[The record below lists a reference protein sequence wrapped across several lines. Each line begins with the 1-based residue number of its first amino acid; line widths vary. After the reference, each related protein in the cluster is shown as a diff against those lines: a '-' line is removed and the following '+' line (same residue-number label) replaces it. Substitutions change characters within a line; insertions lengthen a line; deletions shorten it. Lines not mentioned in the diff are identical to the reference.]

1 MSTMDKAEIRD
12 SVSKNKE
19 RKKERRKKEKKKC

>member
-19 RKKERRKKEKKKC
+19 RKKEEEEKKKC

>member
-1 MSTMDKAEIRD
+1 MSTMNKAEIRD

-19 RKKERRKKEKKKC
+19 RKKEEEEKKKC